1 MCFSFKFLKASAVP
15 FFYRASVIWS
25 AVAVADVVAA
35 VGHAADISSTLH
47 THLIIIIFQSIEK
60 IQTQNEIK

>member
-15 FFYRASVIWS
+15 FFCRASVIWS
-25 AVAVADVVAA
+25 AVAV